1 MQSFTICFIT
11 LGLYSFRGARSV
23 MCSILESIDVI
34 GISNLN
40 YELFLWKLALAN
52 PCKLCNY
59 TSALLTF
66 TLNLKGCAICHPFFW
81 DSMSDTLLLYSLFN
95 DDALRHSETSFVM
108 LAKVERAMP
117 LGQFCLK
124 SYLSHQY
131 QSMIE
136 CAAIVICLIQ
146 KKLKSQTKNQ
156 FGKQIA

>member
-1 MQSFTICFIT
+1 MSQIENAILYHLLYNVQFATLSFET
-11 LGLYSFRGARSV
+11 L
-23 MCSILESIDVI
+23 
-34 GISNLN
+34 
-40 YELFLWKLALAN
+40 
-52 PCKLCNY
+52 
-59 TSALLTF
+59 
-66 TLNLKGCAICHPFFW
+66 
-81 DSMSDTLLLYSLFN
+81 SDTLLLYSLFN

-156 FGKQIA
+156 FGK